1 MQTWR
6 LDNGT
11 LTLHKVQCN
20 NGTVT
25 MEDCTRCMQI
35 FMKTALAQAGAT
47 QKCCEFLGKNC
58 RNPAGEQP
66 EPTQNAVNS
75 HKNVAG
81 THKSPHRSPPQMLYP
96 QEPTPE
102 PTSNAVNSHRNTAG
116 THKSPGGTHTG
127 AHLKCCKF
135 SGKRS
140 RNPKFTHKSPT
151 GAHTGAHLKCCKFSG
166 KRGRSPKFTH
176 WEIYYF

>member
-1 MQTWR
+1 MELWNLDTAVEKWDRLAAGQWNLDTAQGAVTQWDWHNGRFEVETAQWRQGTSEMQTWR

-11 LTLHKVQCN
+11 LTLHKVQWK

-47 QKCCEFLGKNC
+47 QKCCEFPGKNC

-81 THKSPHRSPPQMLYP
+81 THKSPHRSPPQM
-96 QEPTPE
+96 Q
-102 PTSNAVNSHRNTAG
+102 
-116 THKSPGGTHTG
+116 
-127 AHLKCCKF
+127 
-135 SGKRS
+135 
-140 RNPKFTHKSPT
+140 
-151 GAHTGAHLKCCKFSG
+151 
-166 KRGRSPKFTH
+166 
-176 WEIYYF
+176 